1 MIIPYSEIQ
10 EILKDCYVNDGKK
23 LRVKHSVYNGEREFA
38 IAQIEM
44 CMGLLS
50 EEPINDKFIVQ
61 YLQGLLSLTNPESNH
76 YEAFLNIVSEDDS
89 LKEKALTG
97 EKLSENEIAIVRE
110 LMQTNMAEYTMK
122 GGVSTVLLYSYACF
136 FSNSILY
143 IGKKNWI
150 LC

>member
-50 EEPINDKFIVQ
+50 EEPIMIS
-61 YLQGLLSLTNPESNH
+61 LL
-76 YEAFLNIVSEDDS
+76 
-89 LKEKALTG
+89 
-97 EKLSENEIAIVRE
+97 
-110 LMQTNMAEYTMK
+110 
-122 GGVSTVLLYSYACF
+122 C
-136 FSNSILY
+136 SIY
-143 IGKKNWI
+143 RDFYH
-150 LC
+150 

>member
-61 YLQGLLSLTNPESNH
+61 YLHNVIN
-76 YEAFLNIVSEDDS
+76 
-89 LKEKALTG
+89 
-97 EKLSENEIAIVRE
+97 
-110 LMQTNMAEYTMK
+110 
-122 GGVSTVLLYSYACF
+122 
-136 FSNSILY
+136 FS
-143 IGKKNWI
+143 KKQKS
-150 LC
+150 